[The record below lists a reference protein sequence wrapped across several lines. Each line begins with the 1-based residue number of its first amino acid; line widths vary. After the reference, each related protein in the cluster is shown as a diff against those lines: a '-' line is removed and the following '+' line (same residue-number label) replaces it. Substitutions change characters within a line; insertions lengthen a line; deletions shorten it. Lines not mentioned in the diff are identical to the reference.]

1 MPPNKLSSSPSM
13 NIMLEQLE
21 VQQTEQVDDLEFLE
35 FLDDLEI
42 LRKVQLLIKEQ
53 LQINIQLMEE
63 IIKELKKQPEQ
74 NKEQLNKLNI
84 QLEKYIKIYASMKEN
99 CPEAIHRR
107 LNQLLEQE
115 HYQQFRTESR
125 EAQDQALIYDEELSI
140 QNEELSRIFD
150 YQQDCKMKNFLKK
163 ALFLALIS
171 LFCLAINVI
180 LEGELN

>member
-21 VQQTEQVDDLEFLE
+21 VQQTEQVDVLEF
-35 FLDDLEI
+35 LEI
-42 LRKVQLLIKEQ
+42 LRKVQLLNKEK

-115 HYQQFRTESR
+115 HYQQFRTEFL
-125 EAQDQALIYDEELSI
+125 EALDQAVIYEELII